1 MYLSEESLRNI
12 TIRKNK
18 RNFRLSTTEDHRI
31 ISFNTETVS
40 PTFPQEVYPRI
51 GEAGNFDNL
60 PIPVINDYDE
70 LNSILQRESEQ
81 RSVFQQDAE
90 TLLPMEGNLKAS
102 PPKQRKLRC
111 RAKKVLMSIAEEKVA
126 SQINVHNTRSKGK
139 LSSDL

>member
-81 RSVFQQDAE
+81 RSVFHQDAE
-90 TLLPMEGNLKAS
+90 TLLPMVS
-102 PPKQRKLRC
+102 F
-111 RAKKVLMSIAEEKVA
+111 
-126 SQINVHNTRSKGK
+126 
-139 LSSDL
+139 LS